1 MTSWRSRAR
10 RAAAPSARPSH
21 ASSRLSQRSARRTTS
36 STSCRRCAAARSPSP
51 AARPRRACRGASA
64 LARRPTGRR
73 PLPPPPAAPQ
83 IQELSRQL
91 EAERTRIKLES
102 GGEAGG
108 RLIVVANRLP
118 VTPVKNANGEWELK
132 RSSGGLVSAFLGE
145 PAPRS
150 GSGIVGGRR
159 ACAELS
165 GPSVLGVRDF
175 SITWVGWVG
184 VEARQRTAANTQLPA
199 HSCTAR
205 QHCGHSSLMANCC
218 CHRYRSATDAATA
231 NTSKKRTP
239 PRHAHDTP
247 TTRQRH
253 APIAGVISADL
264 G

>member
-1 MTSWRSRAR
+1 MSSSPQPHDKLAVEGSPRGGSFGSSFSRQLEMVAKKR
-10 RAAAPSARPSH
+10 EKDNEFHLMSQVRHCAAAPSP
-21 ASSRLSQRSARRTTS
+21 T
-36 STSCRRCAAARSPSP
+36 
-51 AARPRRACRGASA
+51 ARPRRACRGASA

-150 GSGIVGGRR
+150 GWYSGR
-159 ACAELS
+159 AE
-165 GPSVLGVRDF
+165 GVR
-175 SITWVGWVG
+175 
-184 VEARQRTAANTQLPA
+184 
-199 HSCTAR
+199 
-205 QHCGHSSLMANCC
+205 
-218 CHRYRSATDAATA
+218 
-231 NTSKKRTP
+231 
-239 PRHAHDTP
+239 
-247 TTRQRH
+247 
-253 APIAGVISADL
+253 
-264 G
+264 

>member
-1 MTSWRSRAR
+1 MPR
-10 RAAAPSARPSH
+10 RECT
-21 ASSRLSQRSARRTTS
+21 RSA
-36 STSCRRCAAARSPSP
+36 AH
-51 AARPRRACRGASA
+51 
-64 LARRPTGRR
+64 RPT
-73 PLPPPPAAPQ
+73 PAPAPPAAPQ

-165 GPSVLGVRDF
+165 GPSVVGVRDF

-184 VEARQRTAANTQLPA
+184 VEVRQRTAAANTQLPA
-199 HSCTAR
+199 HSCQRTAALPD
-205 QHCGHSSLMANCC
+205 S
-218 CHRYRSATDAATA
+218 TAAI
-231 NTSKKRTP
+231 
-239 PRHAHDTP
+239 AH
-247 TTRQRH
+247 
-253 APIAGVISADL
+253 
-264 G
+264 